1 MGGGSYSYSNS
12 SSRARSLAN
21 NSREAI
27 FSNRMMSADMNIHG
41 KVRESCDSD
50 EHPESF
56 PIIIGFDVTGSMGF
70 VPELLIKGVFPEVM
84 KNIMANGI
92 NHAQVCFVA
101 FGDAYSD
108 DAPIQVGQFETSD
121 ELQDKW
127 LKSSYLE
134 SGGGGNGGESANLVH
149 FFAARC
155 TKIDSFKKRGIKG
168 ILITISD
175 ERTHGSISKIDAE
188 SLFGIN
194 IEKTQIATSEI
205 LKEASESWNIYHI
218 NIEDY
223 SSTRQNALQQ
233 WEELLGKDNVFNV
246 DEDNVK
252 SQLSEILATIIAKGS
267 TINITSIETV
277 PSVEANS
284 NDNHLL

>member
-12 SSRARSLAN
+12 SSRARSLATS
-21 NSREAI
+21 SREAI

-41 KVRESCDSD
+41 KVRESCDSE

-70 VPELLIKGVFPEVM
+70 VPELLIKGIFPEVM

-92 NHAQVCFVA
+92 NHAQVCFVV
-101 FGDAYSD
+101 FGDSYSD

-127 LKSSYLE
+127 LKTSYLE
-134 SGGGGNGGESANLVH
+134 GGGGGNGGESANLVH

-155 TKIDSFKKRGIKG
+155 TKIDSFNKRAIKG

-175 ERTHGSISKIDAE
+175 ERTHGSISKRDAE
-188 SLFGIN
+188 NLFGIN
-194 IEKTQIATSEI
+194 IEKSQITTSEI
-205 LKEASESWNIYHI
+205 LKEASESWNIYHV

-223 SSTRQNALQQ
+223 SSLRQNALQH
-233 WEELLGKDNVFNV
+233 WEELLGKGNVFSV
-246 DEDNVK
+246 DEVNVK
-252 SQLSEILATIIAKGS
+252 SKLGEILATIITKGYTVN
-267 TINITSIETV
+267 TIPTETITPIE
-277 PSVEANS
+277 VES